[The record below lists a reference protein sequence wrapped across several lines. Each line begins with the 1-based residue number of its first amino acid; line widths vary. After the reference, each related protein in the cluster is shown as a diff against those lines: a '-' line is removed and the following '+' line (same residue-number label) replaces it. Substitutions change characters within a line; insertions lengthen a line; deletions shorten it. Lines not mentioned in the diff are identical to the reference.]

1 MLKVL
6 AREIRQEKEILGT
19 HIRREKVKLSKL
31 LALISKVSKVAECK
45 IKTQKSI
52 VFFTLTINDKKK
64 KLRKQFHLQ

>member
-19 HIRREKVKLSKL
+19 QIRREEVKLSKL
-31 LALISKVSKVAECK
+31 LALISEVSKVAENK
-45 IKTQKSI
+45 IKIQKSV
-52 VFFTLTINDKKK
+52 VFSTLTINDKKK

>member
-19 HIRREKVKLSKL
+19 HIRREDVKLSKL
-31 LALISKVSKVAECK
+31 LTLICKVSKIAGCK
-45 IKTQKSI
+45 IKIQKSI
-52 VFFTLTINDKKK
+52 VFFTLTIDDERK

>member
-19 HIRREKVKLSKL
+19 QIRREEVKLSKL
-31 LALISKVSKVAECK
+31 LALISEVSKVAENK
-45 IKTQKSI
+45 IKIQTSV
-52 VFFTLTINDKKK
+52 VFSTLTINDKKK

>member
-19 HIRREKVKLSKL
+19 QIRREEVKLSKL
-31 LALISKVSKVAECK
+31 LALISEVSKVAENK
-45 IKTQKSI
+45 IKIQKSV
-52 VFFTLTINDKKK
+52 VFSTLTTNDKKK